1 MPCPKCGGELPRGV
15 TICPKCGSEFPMK
28 PAPTGSHQEPPTKRK
43 FCALAIISLILA
55 VLILYPMYAPIFGIS
70 AMITGAGALVLI
82 ARSQGKLRGHIL
94 AVAAVALGIVGTL
107 FFPVILTLESRVIRA
122 LPPSVGRPVAR
133 FTGLGMM
140 VYGAVRAR
148 ASRVRTDLRTID
160 MALEAYYRD
169 HNSYPAYATGQA
181 AANSF
186 AGSQAGAYHIHT
198 FRIWRDQSEVGKFAT
213 LTTPVAYLSHYLPD
227 PFAWTRGA
235 TYGYYSDGT
244 GYILYSWGP
253 DMDERL
259 NHSWDLEPDVE
270 MVYKSTISQPSPTL
284 IAGTSSSP
292 AHEAYTYDPT
302 NGTYNS
308 PGDIWRVK
316 Q

>member
-1 MPCPKCGGELPRGV
+1 MTSQKPTHDAEIKPGDAKQAPK
-15 TICPKCGSEFPMK
+15 
-28 PAPTGSHQEPPTKRK
+28 TKRRISG
-43 FCALAIISLILA
+43 LAIVSLLLGILILF
-55 VLILYPMYAPIFGIS
+55 PRYAPIFAI
-70 AMITGAGALVLI
+70 AAIITGAAALFLI
-82 ARSQGKLRGHIL
+82 TQSHRKLRGHII
-94 AVAAVALGIVGTL
+94 ATAGIVLGIVGIL
-107 FFPVILTLESRVIRA
+107 FFPIIFRLEAQVLRS
-122 LPPSVGRPVAR
+122 LPPALCRPVAR

-140 VYGAVRAR
+140 VYGAVRSK
-148 ASRVRTDLRTID
+148 ASRVRTDLRTIA

-213 LTTPVAYLSHYLPD
+213 LTTPVGYLSHYLPD

-235 TYGYYSDGT
+235 SYGYYSDGT

-284 IAGTSSSP
+284 LAGTSSSP

-308 PGDIWRVK
+308 PGDIWRVR